1 MCQQVIRS
9 NVFDGGAEAFVD
21 VGEEEVVADL
31 FDANGCWAVSNQPL
45 NEPPLGRI
53 VGTEPQL
60 SGVKRH
66 PTC

>member
-31 FDANGCWAVSNQPL
+31 FDLEVDGVADQELITTFDGEVFDGVGDFEEQEVSP
-45 NEPPLGRI
+45 
-53 VGTEPQL
+53 
-60 SGVKRH
+60 
-66 PTC
+66 